1 MDIVSIILIALGLAM
16 DCLAVSISK
25 GIAVRKFYFSSTLL
39 MAFLFGF
46 FQAVMPLIGY
56 FAGLNFLTVIK
67 NSDHWLAFV
76 LLLLIGGK
84 MLWEGIRN
92 HSSEKDK
99 GETHPF
105 HWMKLLTLSL
115 ATSID
120 ALATGIIFVPYP
132 LMVWKA
138 ITIIGTISFLM
149 SILGMYI
156 GVRFGKHFRV
166 NVEIL
171 GGIILIGIGFKILLE
186 HTVLA

>member
-1 MDIVSIILIALGLAM
+1 MDIVSIILIAFGLAM
-16 DCLAVSISK
+16 DCFAVSISK
-25 GIAVRKFYFSSTLL
+25 GIAVKKIYFSPTLL

-46 FQAVMPLIGY
+46 FQAAMPLIGY
-56 FAGLNFLTVIK
+56 FAGLNFITVIK

-76 LLLLIGGK
+76 LLTLIGGK
-84 MLWEGIRN
+84 MLWEGIKK
-92 HSSEKDK
+92 HSSEKDER
-99 GETHPF
+99 ETHPF

-132 LMVWKA
+132 LIVWKA
-138 ITIIGTISFLM
+138 ITIIGAISFLM

-156 GVRFGKHFRV
+156 GVRFGKRFHV

-171 GGIILIGIGFKILLE
+171 GGIILIGIGFKILLQ
-186 HTVLA
+186 HTVLV